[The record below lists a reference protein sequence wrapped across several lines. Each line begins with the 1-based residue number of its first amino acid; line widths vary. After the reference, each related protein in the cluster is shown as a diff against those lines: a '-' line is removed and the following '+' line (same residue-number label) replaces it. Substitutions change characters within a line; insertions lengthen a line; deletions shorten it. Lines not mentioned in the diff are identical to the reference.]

1 MFDVLSLLYQTM
13 TFSIPILIVA
23 YFERQGDS
31 MAPQGRAGDE
41 LEATKS
47 ARG

>member
-23 YFERQGDS
+23 YFERHGD
-31 MAPQGRAGDE
+31 AAVHQHRAGDE
-41 LEATKS
+41 AEARKL
-47 ARG
+47 ARA